1 MSAVPRPPAGPL
13 AGVLVVDVT
22 HVLAGSYC
30 SLLLADMGADVVKVE
45 RPGGDDGRGRGAG
58 DGFGPAN
65 RNKRSL
71 VVDLATADGQEVVRR
86 LAARAD
92 VLVENYRPGALEA
105 RGLGY
110 DDLAALNPA
119 LVYCSISGFGTTGP
133 ERDRRGFDLV
143 AQAMSGL
150 MSVTGHPEAEPV
162 KVGVPIADLNAGM
175 FGALGVLSAYVER
188 LRTGRGQRVDTSLLE
203 GALAYTVWESA
214 VYFATGEAP
223 GPTGSAHRLTAPY
236 EAFPTSDGWVVVGA
250 ANQATWERLA
260 AVVGAEHLVADERF
274 RSPWTR
280 VKRRAELA
288 ELLAPAFASD
298 TTAGWC
304 ARLEAAGVPAG
315 PINDL
320 AATWDEPQVL
330 ARGMLVEAPDAHGG
344 TGRFIGPPAK
354 LSATPWAVRRGVPA
368 VGADTRA
375 VLAEVGYAAAE
386 IDRLLAAGVVEAPQ
400 QGQSGDGGTAR

>member
-1 MSAVPRPPAGPL
+1 VPGPPAGPL
-13 AGVLVVDVT
+13 AGVRVVDIT

-30 SLLLADMGADVVKVE
+30 SMLLADMGADVVKVE
-45 RPGGDDGRGRGAG
+45 RRGGDDGRGRGAA

-71 VVDLATADGQEVVRR
+71 VVDLATADGRAVVRR
-86 LAARAD
+86 LAAQAD
-92 VLVENYRPGALEA
+92 VLVENYRPGALDA

-110 DDLAALNPA
+110 DDLVVLNPA
-119 LVYCSISGFGTTGP
+119 LVYCSISGFGGTGP

-150 MSVTGHPEAEPV
+150 MSVTGHAGAEPV
-162 KVGVPIADLNAGM
+162 KVGVPLADLNAGA

-214 VYFATGEAP
+214 EYFATGEAP

-236 EAFPTSDGWVVVGA
+236 QAFPTADGWVAVGA

-260 AVVGAEHLVADERF
+260 ALLGVEHLVEDERF
-274 RSPWTR
+274 RSPWSR
-280 VKRRAELA
+280 VRRRAELA
-288 ELLAPAFASD
+288 DLLAPAFAAD

-304 ARLEAAGVPAG
+304 ARLEQAGVPAG

-320 AATWDEPQVL
+320 AGTWAEPQVL
-330 ARGMLVEAPDAHGG
+330 ARGMLVEAPDGHGG

-368 VGADTRA
+368 AGADTRA
-375 VLAEVGYAAAE
+375 VLADAGYDGAE
-386 IDRLLAAGVVEAPQ
+386 IDRLVAAGVVEAADEPVP
-400 QGQSGDGGTAR
+400 APE